1 MELER
6 RREGSVEILTLN
18 RPDQRNAL
26 SPELIAQLS
35 AAFADAKAD
44 DDVRVVVLTGAGDKA
59 FCAGMDLKAF
69 AAQGDG
75 RPLRDLEKTADF
87 TALQRGEFPKPVVGA
102 INGTAVAGGLELLM
116 ACDLAVAAEHA
127 KLGIP
132 EVKRGLFAAG
142 GGVTLPARMPLAV
155 ALELGLTGD
164 FINAQRALE
173 LGLVNRVRP
182 AAEVLP
188 CAIELAGRIAANGP
202 VAVAATKAIMR
213 AVAQRGVQVGYEMID
228 HFRDRVFTSEDALEG
243 AQAFA
248 EKRAPRWTGR

>member
-6 RREGSVEILTLN
+6 RREGGVEILTLN

-26 SPELIAQLS
+26 NPELIAQLS
-35 AAFADAKAD
+35 AALADVRSD
-44 DDVRVVVLTGAGDKA
+44 DDVRVVVLTGAGDRA

-75 RPLRDLEKTADF
+75 APLRDLEKTADF

-102 INGTAVAGGLELLM
+102 INGTAVAGGLELVM

-142 GGVTLPARMPLAV
+142 GGVTLPARMPMSI
-155 ALELGLTGD
+155 ALELGLTGELID
-164 FINAQRALE
+164 AQRALE

-182 AAEVLP
+182 AGDVLT
-188 CAIELAGRIAANGP
+188 CALELAERIAANGP
-202 VAVAATKAIMR
+202 LAVAATKAIMR
-213 AVAQRGVQVGYEMID
+213 AVAQRGVQSAYGMID
-228 HFRDRVFTSEDALEG
+228 DLRDQVFTSHDALEG
-243 AQAFA
+243 ARAFA
-248 EKRAPRWTGR
+248 EKRPPQWTGR